1 MGHAVPPK
9 LDTAYAAPLAATP
22 RRFAMPVLATIALVW
37 ALKVAAPV
45 LVPVVFAILVTY
57 ILGPSV
63 ERLARWRVPRVIG
76 AGLLLAALVGLL
88 AYGAI
93 SMGDAARTW
102 VTQLP
107 ETARE
112 LTKNLKLSGAKPLQD
127 VQRAADEFE
136 RAKAEALGEEQRKQK
151 ITVAPVNRSMSDY
164 VVLGS
169 MNVFVFMGEIMF
181 VVFLA
186 YFLLVAGDRYR
197 RKMAKIAGPTLTQKR
212 LTIEILDE
220 INAQIERFLVV
231 QLIAGVIVGLATWAA
246 FAWLGVNNAGLWGVA
261 AGVLNMVPYVGPIV
275 VTVGSGIAAFLQFQS
290 LAMAA
295 TVGGLGLLITSVEG
309 YLLMPWL
316 TAKASKLNPVAALI
330 GLAFWGWLWGAA
342 GLFLAI
348 PLMMILKAICDRVE
362 GLQPLGELLG

>member
-9 LDTAYAAPLAATP
+9 LEPAYAAPVVPTP
-22 RRFAMPVLATIALVW
+22 RRFAIPILATIALVF
-37 ALKVAAPV
+37 ALKLAAPV

-63 ERLARWRVPRVIG
+63 ERLARWRIPRVLG
-76 AGLLLAALVGLL
+76 AGVLLAALVGFL
-88 AYGAI
+88 AYGALN
-93 SMGDAARTW
+93 MGESARVW

-112 LTKNLKLSGAKPLQD
+112 LTKSLKLSGAKPLQD
-127 VQRAADEFE
+127 VQRAADELE
-136 RAKAEALGEEQRKQK
+136 RAKAEALGEKERKQQL
-151 ITVAPVNRSMSDY
+151 TVAPVNRSMSDY

-169 MNVFVFMGEIMF
+169 VNAFVFMGELMF

-231 QLIAGVIVGLATWAA
+231 QLIAGLIVGLATWAV
-246 FAWLGVNNAGLWGVA
+246 FAWLGVHNAGLWGVA

-275 VTVGSGIAAFLQFQS
+275 VTLGSGIAAFLQFQS
-290 LAMAA
+290 IAMAA